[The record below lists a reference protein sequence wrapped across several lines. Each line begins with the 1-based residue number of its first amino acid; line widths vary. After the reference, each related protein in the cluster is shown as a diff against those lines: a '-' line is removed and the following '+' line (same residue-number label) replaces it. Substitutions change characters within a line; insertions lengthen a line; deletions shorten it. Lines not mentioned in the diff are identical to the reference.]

1 MAAGLPGSVIV
12 PLQLE
17 QAEAQAGLLDY
28 ACRTSRGA
36 VYLQCT
42 GRAATSPPTTAT
54 LDYLTHCLEP
64 SAHGMPRCDV
74 FPLLPFL
81 GWTPDQVA
89 ALADAEEVIAAA
101 EHAKECHG
109 LLDELNAARQAAGL
123 PSLSLTLTAGHAEA
137 ADGSPPPQ
145 QAHDEPAAPQ
155 QDGQQGPAAAA
166 AEQQAAE
173 PAGPAGPC
181 SRVIG
186 DWPHPHLQ
194 FAKVAVGGTFDRLHA
209 GHRLLL
215 AATAL
220 VSRQHIFVGI
230 TADKLLASKKNR
242 ELLETYEERE
252 AAAVGYMKMINP
264 GATVVAGPLTDP
276 QEPPLCAVDPEFD
289 AIVVSEETIPGA
301 HAINKTRAELGF
313 PPLVIVVIGL
323 IYSRRRAAKLSSTD
337 LRAEDASGPGG
348 SPRGSS
354 PARGRGS

>member
-1 MAAGLPGSVIV
+1 MAAGLPGSVVV

-42 GRAATSPPTTAT
+42 GPAASSPPTTST

-81 GWTPDQVA
+81 GWTPQRVA

-101 EHAKECHG
+101 EHAKECHA

-123 PSLSLTLTAGHAEA
+123 PSLSLTLTAGHVEA
-137 ADGSPPPQ
+137 ADGSPAQQ
-145 QAHDEPAAPQ
+145 QAQQDRQEHPAAQQQ
-155 QDGQQGPAAAA
+155 QDGQQGPAAAT
-166 AEQQAAE
+166 EQQAAE

-194 FAKVAVGGTFDRLHA
+194 FSKVAVGGTFDRLHA

-252 AAAVGYMKMINP
+252 EAAVGYMKMINP
-264 GATVVAGPLTDP
+264 GVTVVAGPLTDP

-337 LRAEDASGPGG
+337 LREEDAAGL
-348 SPRGSS
+348 
-354 PARGRGS
+354 

>member
-1 MAAGLPGSVIV
+1 MAAGLPCSVIV
-12 PLQLE
+12 PLQLD
-17 QAEAQAGLLDY
+17 QADAQAGLLDY

-42 GRAATSPPTTAT
+42 GTQGLSNCRGMSDQLSGTGGGSRGPAAGRTTAATDGGGRPPGANRSPALAAPCAGPAASSPPTTAT

-81 GWTPDQVA
+81 GWTPQRVA

-101 EHAKECHG
+101 EHAKECHA

-137 ADGSPPPQ
+137 ADGGSLQ
-145 QAHDEPAAPQ
+145 QQGQQEQDEHSQPAAA
-155 QDGQQGPAAAA
+155 QDQAQGPAAEA

-194 FAKVAVGGTFDRLHA
+194 FSKVCSGVWGQGT
-209 GHRLLL
+209 
-215 AATAL
+215 
-220 VSRQHIFVGI
+220 
-230 TADKLLASKKNR
+230 
-242 ELLETYEERE
+242 
-252 AAAVGYMKMINP
+252 
-264 GATVVAGPLTDP
+264 
-276 QEPPLCAVDPEFD
+276 PLCQ
-289 AIVVSEETIPGA
+289 
-301 HAINKTRAELGF
+301 
-313 PPLVIVVIGL
+313 
-323 IYSRRRAAKLSSTD
+323 
-337 LRAEDASGPGG
+337 
-348 SPRGSS
+348 
-354 PARGRGS
+354 